1 MALRKLP
8 LKTEIPAL
16 AGACTLVLMNGSGIA
31 GSGSPL
37 LVAAGVLALPGYFDS
52 AREVIGTL
60 MSRTFKVRTQ
70 ARSAYM
76 AFSAAATPV
85 LAEMANTAHTP
96 ATMAFTAFSAVA
108 LGTAVITG
116 GQKPLPG
123 LAVGDRVPEHEIRDA
138 EAALRAAAEPAP
150 DPAVEAALAAAVPRP
165 QDKFNLETNIP
176 RVTIPRPNPFGAR
189 PQPQLEAENGPG
201 PA

>member
-8 LKTEIPAL
+8 LKTEIPAV
-16 AGACTLVLMNGSGIA
+16 AGALTLVLMNGAGIA
-31 GSGSPL
+31 ASGSPL
-37 LVAAGVLALPGYFDS
+37 LLAAGALALPGYFDA
-52 AREVIGTL
+52 AREVLGTL

-76 AFSAAATPV
+76 ALSAAAGPI
-85 LAEMANTAHTP
+85 LAEMANP
-96 ATMAFTAFSAVA
+96 ANTSLTMAFTAFSAVA
-108 LGTAVITG
+108 LGTGVITG

-123 LAVGDRVPEHEIRDA
+123 LTLGDRVPEHEIRDA

-150 DPAVEAALAAAVPRP
+150 DPAVEAALAAAVPRA
-165 QDKFNLETNIP
+165 QDKFNLETSIP
-176 RVTIPRPNPFGAR
+176 KVGLARPNPFGR
-189 PQPQLEAENGPG
+189 QVQPQLDAENGPG